1 MKLDDLSRF
10 PHPVLWVVTGDFLD
24 GSFSAGEVAVEEDLS
39 NGRVTLNV
47 EFAITHPDVR
57 DLVDRGEA
65 CAGLIVECAETY
77 LSRVCPLAG
86 TGGTAVLEPG
96 SVSGR
101 VVVRPAV
108 WSRQAQAAYRP
119 IALHSEFSGQQF
131 AMGKGALMAAAEEQ
145 IINVGREKLAPIETI
160 FDLNLRADL
169 PEHEFQVDLDSQR
182 IKISVGRQ
190 AHEDISGMRN
200 NRQGKSVLLSAVYL
214 PVLMAV
220 IEALKEGDP
229 THEGKRWYSVLTAK
243 TTALGIDLKSS
254 EPLLVAQ
261 KLLKAPFGRTAA
273 AYREGQK

>member
-10 PHPVLWVVTGDFLD
+10 PHPVLWEVTGDFLA

-39 NGRVTLNV
+39 NGRVTLKV

-77 LSRVCPLAG
+77 LSRVCPLAS
-86 TGGTAVLEPG
+86 TGGTTMLEPG

-108 WSRQAQAAYRP
+108 WSRRAQAAYRP
-119 IALHSEFSGQQF
+119 IALHSEFAGQPF

-160 FDLNLRADL
+160 FDLSLSSAV
-169 PEHEFQVDLDSQR
+169 PENEFRVDLDNQR
-182 IKISVGRQ
+182 IAISVGKQ
-190 AHEDISGMRN
+190 AHDDISGMRN

-214 PVLMAV
+214 PVLMTVLEAV
-220 IEALKEGDP
+220 RDGDSI
-229 THEGKRWYSVLTAK
+229 HDGKRWHNVLMAK
-243 TTALGIDLKSS
+243 TSALGIDLKAS

-261 KLLKAPFGRTAA
+261 QLLKAPFGRTAA
-273 AYREGQK
+273 AYREGQR